1 MTGKNNKSK
10 DATMLES
17 TFNGLIE
24 QQLLVT
30 TLILSLLIL
39 ERYSLKWLSAD
50 FVYKLWLLVPL
61 SLLLVNLPEHYKPI
75 QNMAMSTMLIT
86 PNQHVNS
93 HFSISWVLL
102 YSMVFSFL
110 AVIAVMTHKQFI
122 KQLKLAPLHNKQL
135 AEQTPNITLLQ
146 SDTVNTPMVIGL
158 LNTQLVLPTGYLQK
172 TDRASLA
179 LIIEHEQVHIKR
191 RDNLLNMVCLL
202 ATLIFWFN
210 PIAWLGYMSF
220 RRLQEL
226 SCDETVLAT
235 KNKHQRI
242 LYSKALINCAAN
254 TRTGLMAYSHYGDK
268 NTMLQRLKQIKH
280 NGNSSFVAKAALLIF
295 AAGMLSSFASAKQP
309 EVKTDKH
316 AISPTMR
323 IEPVYP
329 IQAAEQGISGSVVLK
344 YDINQAGNTENV
356 SVVNAKPA
364 GVFNREA
371 KKALMKWQYKPSHS
385 GFKDVLVQLDF
396 AIDKH
401 YKSEDLIEK
410 VTVAA
415 K

>member
-1 MTGKNNKSK
+1 
-10 DATMLES
+10 MLQS
-17 TFNGLIE
+17 TFNWLIE

-39 ERYSLKWLSAD
+39 ERYSLQWLSAN
-50 FVYKLWLLVPL
+50 FVYKLWLLVPV

-75 QNMAMSTMLIT
+75 QNTAISTMLIT
-86 PNQHVNS
+86 PDQPVNS
-93 HFSISWVLL
+93 HLSVSWALL
-102 YSMVFSFL
+102 YTLVFGFL
-110 AVIAVMTHKQFI
+110 AAIAVMAHKRFI
-122 KQLKLAPLHNKQL
+122 KQLKLVPLHNKQL
-135 AEQTPNITLLQ
+135 AEQTPNIALLQ

-158 LNTQLVLPTGYLQK
+158 LNTQLVLPTGYLQA

-179 LIIEHEQVHIKR
+179 LIIEHEKVHIKR
-191 RDNLLNMVCLL
+191 KDNLLNMTCLL
-202 ATLIFWFN
+202 ATLVFWFN

-226 SCDETVLAT
+226 SCDEKVLNN
-235 KNKHQRI
+235 KNTQQRI
-242 LYSKALINCAAN
+242 LYSKALINCVAN
-254 TRTGLMAYSHYGDK
+254 TRAGLMAYSHYGDK

-280 NGNSSFVAKAALLIF
+280 SGNNSLVAKSALLIF
-295 AAGMLSSFASAKQP
+295 AAGMLSSFASAKQSDTP
-309 EVKTDKH
+309 LAKAEH
-316 AISPTMR
+316 ISPTMR
-323 IEPVYP
+323 IEPIYP
-329 IQAAEQGISGSVVLK
+329 AHAAEQGISGSVVLK
-344 YDINQAGNTENV
+344 YDISPAGDTENV
-356 SVVNAKPA
+356 TVVNAKPA

-371 KKALMKWQYKPSHS
+371 KKALKKWQYKPSDT